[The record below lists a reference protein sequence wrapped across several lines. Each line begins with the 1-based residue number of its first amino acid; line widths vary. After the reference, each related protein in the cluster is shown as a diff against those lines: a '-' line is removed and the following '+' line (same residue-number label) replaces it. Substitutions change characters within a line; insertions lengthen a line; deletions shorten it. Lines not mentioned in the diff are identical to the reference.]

1 MLKHFKKL
9 EKGLKKTG
17 GRNNTGKITV
27 RHRGGGHKRKYYK
40 VDFKSI
46 FVYAT
51 ILFIKYDPNRSSS
64 IAGIQNSEGAY
75 SYILLTTDSKVGD
88 IIHSVKSENV
98 PIKNG
103 NRLFLKDILIGSFIN
118 NISLDPNK
126 GGIYARSAGTYGIL
140 VQKNLNGKVRVKL
153 PSKEEVL
160 ISENCL
166 ATLGVVSNVSHS
178 DNHLRKAGQK
188 RWLGRRPKVRGV
200 AMNPVDHPHGGGEG
214 KTSGGR
220 PSVSIWGRLTKGKPT
235 RRNKKNAHI
244 FLSRKKIK

>member
-88 IIHSVKSENV
+88 IIYSVKSENV
-98 PIKNG
+98 PIKKPAFPTQCSVLSSWPEIYIDV
-103 NRLFLKDILIGSFIN
+103 R
-118 NISLDPNK
+118 ISK
-126 GGIYARSAGTYGIL
+126 S
-140 VQKNLNGKVRVKL
+140 GK
-153 PSKEEVL
+153 
-160 ISENCL
+160 
-166 ATLGVVSNVSHS
+166 A
-178 DNHLRKAGQK
+178 
-188 RWLGRRPKVRGV
+188 
-200 AMNPVDHPHGGGEG
+200 
-214 KTSGGR
+214 
-220 PSVSIWGRLTKGKPT
+220 
-235 RRNKKNAHI
+235 
-244 FLSRKKIK
+244 